1 MKLEGKRKSLDKP
14 SHRIIRVAGGNIQI
28 ILNQIKSISVWK
40 IIIIIIIREGGVFR
54 STKKNQDLT
63 FNIKIIF
70 LKKESFLFCSG
81 VEIIVLQ
88 NQNFGF
94 INNIL
99 T

>member
-1 MKLEGKRKSLDKP
+1 
-14 SHRIIRVAGGNIQI
+14 VAGGNIQI
-28 ILNQIKSISVWK
+28 ILNQIKSISVCT
-40 IIIIIIIREGGVFR
+40 IIIIIIREGGVFR
-54 STKKNQDLT
+54 STKKKNQDCQIT

-81 VEIIVLQ
+81 VEIIFLQ